1 MNDRPR
7 PGDRWAEID
16 RLFAEALDRPP
27 EERAAFLAREAAGDV
42 ELAGAVEDLLRA
54 EAASTGLLEA
64 PGQGATHLA
73 IAELAARTDG
83 PRAIGRYAVLREIG
97 RGGMGTVYLGAFDGE
112 GFRQHVAIKLIRRG
126 VDTDDMMRRFL
137 AERRILASLSHPN
150 IARLV
155 DGGTTGDGRPF
166 LAMEY
171 VEGEPITAYCD
182 RTRCG
187 IRRRL
192 ELFHE
197 VCQAVSAAHASLVV
211 HRDLKPSNILVTAA
225 GQVKL
230 LDFGIAKLLAPDEGT
245 DHTATG
251 TQLLTPEHASPEQLL
266 GEPVTTAT
274 DVYQLGVLLF
284 QLLTGQRPHRH
295 AGRSLAALR
304 DLAARLD
311 APRPSTI
318 VAGGAEAAAIA
329 AARATTPAHLRRAL
343 KGDLD
348 TMTRTALQPA
358 AARRYAS
365 AEQLAHDVRRFLDG
379 RTISARPDTA
389 AYRTRTFLRRHP
401 WVAPVAAAAIAAAA
415 FYAVTM
421 VRHARQLQEE
431 RNAATLQAE
440 RAQEVQRFLVDLFRS
455 ADPYAPADPERGRQ
469 ITVVEALDVG
479 ARRLETALADRPVIR
494 ASILAAIADVYQNLG
509 AIDRARPLREEA
521 LKLESAV
528 HGLASREVR
537 DSLGQLGR
545 IRNEQGDTADALAL
559 HEQRLALAEEA
570 GVGAAERA
578 NARLTLALYLIGSAR
593 YADAE
598 PLLDAVVAQA
608 DGEAS
613 VDAVDAAEAHRA
625 LSDVYR
631 LNDRLEEAERS
642 ARRALALKQQT
653 LGERSVG
660 AALAHVALGQA
671 LGVLGR
677 HGEADAHFDEAV
689 PILESTLGAEHRLVL
704 ATLNNVAVLRQGA
717 GNLAGA
723 EVLQRRLV
731 EIGRRLHG
739 ERHDLV
745 GDSLQ
750 NLATVLA
757 QQDRLVEARALYEQ
771 VSAIYEEA
779 LGADNFKRALPSL
792 SLSGIHLKQGQHA
805 LAERRARAALAILE
819 RALPAGHFI
828 TAVAQCRV
836 ARGLAGA
843 GRPADAAPFFDRASP
858 VLVATGSVPA
868 YRAECLDAAAVFYEG
883 RGRADDAAALRKAL
897 AGGGG

>member
-1 MNDRPR
+1 VTGRAPL
-7 PGDRWAEID
+7 GDRWPEVD
-16 RLFAEALDRPP
+16 RLFAEILDRPP
-27 EERAAFLAREAAGDV
+27 GDRQRALEDAVAGDA
-42 ELAGAVEDLLRA
+42 ELLSAVRALLRA
-54 EAASTGLLEA
+54 DESAEGRLEA
-64 PGQGATHLA
+64 PGQAAARHA
-73 IAELAARTDG
+73 IEDLAARTEQ
-83 PRAIGRYAVLREIG
+83 PAAVGRYAIVREIG
-97 RGGMGTVYLGAFDGE
+97 RGGMGTVYLGSLDGE
-112 GFRQHVAIKLIRRG
+112 GFRQQVAIKLLRRG
-126 VDTDDMMRRFL
+126 VDTDDMLRRFL

-155 DGGTTGDGRPF
+155 DGGATDDGRPF

-187 IRRRL
+187 LRRRL
-192 ELFHE
+192 ELFNE
-197 VCQAVSAAHASLVV
+197 ACQAVSAAHASLVV

-230 LDFGIAKLLAPDEGT
+230 LDFGIAKLLAPDEET

-251 TQLLTPEHASPEQLL
+251 TRLLTPEHASPEQLL

-284 QLLTGQRPHRH
+284 QLLTGQRPHV
-295 AGRSLAALR
+295 RSRSALTGP
-304 DLAARLD
+304 AIGLD
-311 APRPSTI
+311 PPRPSTI
-318 VAGGAEAAAIA
+318 VTGAGSEEVAAV
-329 AARATTPAHLRRAL
+329 RATTPAHLRRAL

-348 TMTRTALQPA
+348 TITRKALQPE

-365 AEQLAHDVRRFLDG
+365 AEQLAHDVQRFLDG

-389 AYRTRTFLRRHP
+389 GYRTLTFLRRHR
-401 WVAPVAAAAIAAAA
+401 WVAPVAAAAIAASV
-415 FYAVTM
+415 FYAVTA

-431 RNAATLQAE
+431 RIAATLQAE
-440 RAQEVQRFLVDLFRS
+440 RAQEVQLFLVDLFRS
-455 ADPYAPADPERGRQ
+455 ADPYAPADPDRGRR

-479 ARRLETALADRPVIR
+479 ARRIETALNDRPVIR
-494 ASILAAIADVYQNLG
+494 ASILAAIADVYQHLG
-509 AIDRARPLREEA
+509 ALDRARPLREEA
-521 LKLESAV
+521 LRLESAV
-528 HGLASREVR
+528 HGPASREVR

-559 HEQRLALAEEA
+559 HEQRLALAEGA

-608 DGEAS
+608 DGDAS

-642 ARRALALKQQT
+642 ARRALALKQQA

-671 LGVLGR
+671 LGALGR

-689 PILESTLGAEHRLVL
+689 PILENTLGAEHRLLL

-731 EIGRRLHG
+731 ELGRRVHG

-757 QQDRLVEARALYEQ
+757 QQDRLEEARVLYEQ

-805 LAERRARAALAILE
+805 LAERRAREALAILE

-836 ARGLAGA
+836 ARGLVGA

-868 YRAECLDAAAVFYEG
+868 YRAECLDAAAAFYEG